1 MAGLAER
8 HSVAE
13 ECGRRCEPQP
23 QVCAEVTALAG
34 EPVDKKKAHGG
45 TQVADLVWISSMD
58 LAGKD
63 GSMKARFIFRGLLF
77 LLSGLATMS
86 AQSDGQSSNE
96 TKSKTGTFFGS
107 PVGSSKAPAARKA
120 ISLTLESFG
129 YKSAPARN
137 EDGLVQ
143 PAYTLSY
150 FDLHGLECPICV
162 APGFRARVAIP
173 PFGATGKLAL
183 FNDRVELFGGFGGVE
198 AVTAPGILR
207 PQGLRLFTST
217 EDDAWLMQF
226 KAEAQVAVDP
236 QKHIWIGGAARR
248 FYSSGAG
255 PRQWNS
261 LSGQATFKLGH

>member
-1 MAGLAER
+1 
-8 HSVAE
+8 
-13 ECGRRCEPQP
+13 
-23 QVCAEVTALAG
+23 
-34 EPVDKKKAHGG
+34 
-45 TQVADLVWISSMD
+45 
-58 LAGKD
+58 
-63 GSMKARFIFRGLLF
+63 MKARFIFRGLLL
-77 LLSGLATMS
+77 LLSGLGAAS
-86 AQSDGQSSNE
+86 GQSDGQASN
-96 TKSKTGTFFGS
+96 GPPANAGRFFGWH
-107 PVGSSKAPAARKA
+107 VDSSKAPSARTA
-120 ISLTLESFG
+120 ISLALESFG
-129 YKSAPARN
+129 YKSAPAGN

-173 PFGATGKLAL
+173 PFGATGKLGL
-183 FNDRVELFGGFGGVE
+183 FNDRVELFAGFGGVQ
-198 AVTAPGILR
+198 AVIPPGSFR
-207 PQGLRLFTST
+207 PQGRRLFTSS
-217 EDDAWLMQF
+217 EDDSWLMQF